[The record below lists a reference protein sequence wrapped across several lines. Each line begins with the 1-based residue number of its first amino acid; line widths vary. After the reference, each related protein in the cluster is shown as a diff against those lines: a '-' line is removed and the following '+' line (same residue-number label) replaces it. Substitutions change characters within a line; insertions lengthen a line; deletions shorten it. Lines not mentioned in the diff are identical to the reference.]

1 MAFSCKILTKVPSI
15 LRNNVAPVCVS
26 SSVTHQ
32 SRRLNRK
39 VHTAPP
45 VDTQQQRSRL
55 HQEVHRVQDENTSK
69 IIRASFSDVNIPNV
83 PLVDYVL
90 KGIEN
95 YYDDTA
101 LVCGMT
107 GRSYTY
113 ADVEKYIQKIGSAL
127 NKRGF
132 RKGDVFAIISPNI
145 PEYSLLYL
153 GVAAIGGII
162 TTANPLYTAEEI
174 ARQLNNCQ
182 AKFVMTVPMFG
193 DLVLQAV
200 TQCPSVKESFIAG
213 EAEGYTSMMHLALD
227 DGDKFPTVSI
237 QPDDVICMPYSSGT
251 TGLPKGVM
259 LTHRNLCANIAQI
272 SHPGVGFTFTPQQ
285 TLMNVLP
292 MFHIYGMMVGM
303 MLGLQRKIRTVTL
316 PKFDPQMFID
326 ALREYKPTCLPLVPP
341 IISFLAKSP
350 LMKSND
356 FDSVEYVIC
365 GAAPVGVSIANAF
378 MEKIHPHRV
387 EFLEGYGMTET
398 SPVTLFNPRNATK
411 IGTCGVLMPNTEAKV
426 VDVDSGESLGPM
438 QPGELWVRGPQV
450 MKGYYKNDE
459 ATRNTIDADGWLH
472 TGDVAIYDENEYFS
486 IIDRLKE
493 LIKVKGLQV
502 SPSELENI
510 LLKHSSIQDAAV
522 IGIPD
527 ERCGELPRAY
537 IVSSDAN
544 LTSDDVATYV
554 EAQVAP
560 HKALKGG
567 IEFVNAIPKT
577 TTGKI
582 LHRTLRQQYLEQLN
596 KS

>member
-1 MAFSCKILTKVPSI
+1 MAFSYKVLTRVPNI
-15 LRNNVAPVCVS
+15 LRNNVIPVCVT
-26 SSVTHQ
+26 SSVNCQ
-32 SRRLNRK
+32 SRK

-55 HQEVHRVQDENTSK
+55 HQEVPRVQDENTSK
-69 IIRASFSDVNIPNV
+69 IIRSSLTDVNIPSV
-83 PLVDYVL
+83 PIVDYIL
-90 KGIEN
+90 KGIEKH
-95 YYDDTA
+95 YDDTA

-113 ADVEKYIQKIGSAL
+113 ADVEKFIQKIGSAL

-145 PEYSLLYL
+145 PEYTIMYL
-153 GVAAIGGII
+153 GIAAIGGII
-162 TTANPLYTAEEI
+162 TTANPLYTAEEL

-182 AKFVMTVPMFG
+182 AKFVMTVPTFG
-193 DLVLQAV
+193 DLVQQAV
-200 TQCPSVKESFIAG
+200 AKCPTIQESFIAG
-213 EAEGYTSMMHLALD
+213 EVEGYTPMMQLAFD
-227 DGDKFPTVSI
+227 EGDKFPTVSI
-237 QPDDVICMPYSSGT
+237 QPDDVVCMPYSSGT

-272 SHPGVGFTFTPQQ
+272 SHSGVGFDFLPQQ

-303 MLGLQRKIRTVTL
+303 MLGLHRKIRTVTL

-350 LMKSND
+350 LMKSTD
-356 FDSVEYVIC
+356 FDSVGYVIC
-365 GAAPVGVSIANAF
+365 GAAPIGVTICDAF
-378 MEKIHPHRV
+378 MKKIYPHRV
-387 EFLEGYGMTET
+387 DFLEGYGMTET
-398 SPVTLFNPRNATK
+398 SPVTLFNTRNGAK
-411 IGTCGVLMPNTEAKV
+411 IGTCGIVMPNTEAKI
-426 VDVDSGESLGPM
+426 VDIDSGESLGPM

-450 MKGYYKNDE
+450 MKGYFKNEE
-459 ATRNTIDADGWLH
+459 ATRSTVDADGWLH

-510 LLKHSSIQDAAV
+510 LLKHSGIQDAAV

-537 IVSSDAN
+537 IVRSNAN
-544 LTSDDVATYV
+544 LTEDEVAEFV

-560 HKALKGG
+560 HKAIKGG
-567 IEFVNAIPKT
+567 VEFVSAIPKT
-577 TTGKI
+577 STGKI

>member
-1 MAFSCKILTKVPSI
+1 MAFSCKVLTRVPNI
-15 LRNNVAPVCVS
+15 LRNNVVPVCVS
-26 SSVTHQ
+26 SSTSCQ
-32 SRRLNRK
+32 SRK

-45 VDTQQQRSRL
+45 VDAQQQRSRL
-55 HQEVHRVQDENTSK
+55 HQEVPRVQDENTSK
-69 IIRASFSDVNIPNV
+69 IIRSSFTDVNIPNV
-83 PLVDYVL
+83 PVVDYVL
-90 KGIEN
+90 NGIEKH
-95 YYDDTA
+95 YDDTA

-113 ADVEKYIQKIGSAL
+113 ADVERFIQKIGSAL

-145 PEYSLLYL
+145 PEYTLLYL

-182 AKFVMTVPMFG
+182 AKYVMTVPIFG
-193 DLVLQAV
+193 DLVLQAIAK
-200 TQCPSVKESFIAG
+200 CPSVQESFMAG
-213 EAEGYTSMMHLALD
+213 EMEGYTPLMQLAFD
-227 DGDKFPTVSI
+227 EGDKFPTVSI
-237 QPDDVICMPYSSGT
+237 QSDDVVCMPYSSGT

-272 SHPGVGFTFTPQQ
+272 GHPSVGFDFLPNQ

-326 ALREYKPTCLPLVPP
+326 ALREYKPSCLPLVPP

-356 FDSVEYVIC
+356 FDSVDYVIC
-365 GAAPVGVSIANAF
+365 GAAPVGPSICDAF

-398 SPVTLFNPRNATK
+398 SPVTLFNPRKGAK
-411 IGTCGVLMPNTEAKV
+411 IGTCGVVMPNTEAKI
-426 VDVDSGESLGPM
+426 VDIDSGESLGPM

-450 MKGYYKNDE
+450 MKGYYKNEE
-459 ATRNTIDADGWLH
+459 ATRSTIDADGWLH

-510 LLKHSSIQDAAV
+510 LLKHSGIQDAAV

-537 IVSSDAN
+537 IVRSNAN
-544 LTSDDVATYV
+544 LTEDEVAEFV

-560 HKALKGG
+560 HKAIKGG
-567 IEFVNAIPKT
+567 VEFVNAIPKT
-577 TTGKI
+577 STGKI
-582 LHRTLRQQYLEQLN
+582 LHRTLRQQYIEQLN